1 MNRFMKY
8 AAAALAAATAVS
20 TLGGCEQLE
29 QKTPEDTVAVT
40 FGDTNI
46 MLDEVTYM
54 IRSMEYTYESY
65 FGSNICS
72 NDMGDGSGM
81 TVGDYIKQMSLS
93 QLRQTLVLNEYA
105 EQNGIE
111 LSDAQKAKVDD
122 AIEKLKEEG
131 EDYLN
136 AVGATDELIEKTY
149 TENAIANLVYMDLVA
164 DVDTT
169 VGDDEFLRKKIAYVK
184 LTPSELTETTAA
196 EEGTTV
202 TETESGSEEE
212 ASSEA
217 GSSEETSEAGS
228 EEASSENASDEA
240 ASSEVASDEADS
252 TEEASTEKET
262 ETSTEVATETETETE
277 SASDT
282 EVVTEVATEAESES
296 ESNTES
302 DTESD
307 TEVSNGSEES
317 TEAETLSEEEQERQ
331 DAMNDAA
338 DKILKEFEDGSDA
351 ADFISDYQNDSHFT
365 ATNSEISISEEGTAV
380 YNAAAWALST
390 DECTIYNSDD
400 GSIYIIRCLDD
411 NDEEARQSA
420 IDSEI
425 ESRKTALFEEKYS
438 EIQDASSK
446 FKVDQDVIDTIRFTT
461 PVYVAPTEEDT
472 TEETTENASEEASS
486 EDASSEEASSES
498 ESESSS
504 EEVTEESAEKNTE
517 SESESEKESTSEAE
531 TK

>member
-1 MNRFMKY
+1 MNRIMKY

-29 QKTPEDTVAVT
+29 KKAPEDTVAVS

-65 FGSNICS
+65 FGSNICG

-105 EQNGIE
+105 KKNGIE
-111 LSDAQKAKVDD
+111 LSDDQKAKVDE
-122 AIEKLKEEG
+122 AIEKLQTES
-131 EDYLN
+131 EDYLD

-196 EEGTTV
+196 DEATTEVSSDEDSREEASSIENTEVESESVSKDVTTS
-202 TETESGSEEE
+202 TEE
-212 ASSEA
+212 ASSEKA
-217 GSSEETSEAGS
+217 ST
-228 EEASSENASDEA
+228 EEASSENVSEL
-240 ASSEVASDEADS
+240 SS
-252 TEEASTEKET
+252 EASTE
-262 ETSTEVATETETETE
+262 
-277 SASDT
+277 D
-282 EVVTEVATEAESES
+282 
-296 ESNTES
+296 
-302 DTESD
+302 
-307 TEVSNGSEES
+307 S

-338 DKILKEFEDGSDA
+338 DKILKEFEEGNDA

-365 ATNSEISISEEGTAV
+365 ATNSEISISEDGTAV
-380 YNAAAWALST
+380 YNAAAWALAT
-390 DECTIYNSDD
+390 DECTVYRSDD

-425 ESRKTALFEEKYS
+425 ESRKTALFSEKYA
-438 EIQDASSK
+438 EIQDDSSK
-446 FKVDQDVIDTIRFTT
+446 FKVDEDVIDTIRFTT
-461 PVYVAPTEEDT
+461 PVYVAPSE
-472 TEETTENASEEASS
+472 EETSESETSGEETSEIETGEEESTKEEKSSESDESDEAVSEASS
-486 EDASSEEASSES
+486 E
-498 ESESSS
+498 
-504 EEVTEESAEKNTE
+504 EESK
-517 SESESEKESTSEAE
+517 
-531 TK
+531 

>member
-1 MNRFMKY
+1 MNRIMKY

-29 QKTPEDTVAVT
+29 KKAPEDTVAVS

-65 FGSNICS
+65 FGSNICG

-93 QLRQTLVLNEYA
+93 QLRQTLVFNEYA
-105 EQNGIE
+105 KKNGIE
-111 LSDAQKAKVDD
+111 LSDDQKAKLDE
-122 AIEKLKEEG
+122 AIEKLQTES
-131 EDYLN
+131 EDYLE

-196 EEGTTV
+196 DEATTEV
-202 TETESGSEEE
+202 
-212 ASSEA
+212 SSDED
-217 GSSEETSEAGS
+217 SS
-228 EEASSENASDEA
+228 EEASSIEN
-240 ASSEVASDEADS
+240 
-252 TEEASTEKET
+252 
-262 ETSTEVATETETETE
+262 
-277 SASDT
+277 
-282 EVVTEVATEAESES
+282 TEAESES
-296 ESNTES
+296 VSKDVTTSTEEAS
-302 DTESD
+302 
-307 TEVSNGSEES
+307 SEKAS
-317 TEAETLSEEEQERQ
+317 TEAVSTGEASSENVSKLSSEASTEDSTEVETLSEEEQERQ

-338 DKILKEFEDGSDA
+338 DKILKEFEEGNDA

-365 ATNSEISISEEGTAV
+365 ATNSEISISEDGTAV
-380 YNAAAWALST
+380 YNAAAWALAT
-390 DECTIYNSDD
+390 DECTVYRSDD

-425 ESRKTALFEEKYS
+425 ESRKTALFSEKYA
-438 EIQDASSK
+438 EIQDDSSK
-446 FKVDQDVIDTIRFTT
+446 FKVDEDVIDTIRFTT
-461 PVYVAPTEEDT
+461 PVYVAPSE
-472 TEETTENASEEASS
+472 EETSESETSGEETSESETGEKESTKEEKSSESDESEEAVSEASS
-486 EDASSEEASSES
+486 E
-498 ESESSS
+498 
-504 EEVTEESAEKNTE
+504 EESK
-517 SESESEKESTSEAE
+517 
-531 TK
+531 

>member
-1 MNRFMKY
+1 MNRIMKY

-29 QKTPEDTVAVT
+29 KKAPEDTVAVS

-65 FGSNICS
+65 FGSNICG

-105 EQNGIE
+105 KKNGIE
-111 LSDAQKAKVDD
+111 LSDDQKAKVDE
-122 AIEKLKEEG
+122 AIEKLQTES
-131 EDYLN
+131 EDYLD

-196 EEGTTV
+196 NEATTEVSSDEDSSEEASSIENTEAESESASKDVTTS
-202 TETESGSEEE
+202 TEE
-212 ASSEA
+212 ASSEKA
-217 GSSEETSEAGS
+217 STEAVS
-228 EEASSENASDEA
+228 TEEASSENVSEL
-240 ASSEVASDEADS
+240 SS
-252 TEEASTEKET
+252 EASTE
-262 ETSTEVATETETETE
+262 
-277 SASDT
+277 D
-282 EVVTEVATEAESES
+282 
-296 ESNTES
+296 
-302 DTESD
+302 
-307 TEVSNGSEES
+307 S

-331 DAMNDAA
+331 DAMNDVA
-338 DKILKEFEDGSDA
+338 DKILKEFEEGNDA

-365 ATNSEISISEEGTAV
+365 ATNSEISISEDGTAV
-380 YNAAAWALST
+380 YNAAAWALAT
-390 DECTIYNSDD
+390 DECTVYRSDD

-425 ESRKTALFEEKYS
+425 ESRKTALFSEKYA
-438 EIQDASSK
+438 EIQDDSSK
-446 FKVDQDVIDTIRFTT
+446 FKVDEDVIDTIRFTT
-461 PVYVAPTEEDT
+461 PVYVAPSE
-472 TEETTENASEEASS
+472 EETSESETNGEETSESETGEKESTKEEKSSESDESEEAVSEASS
-486 EDASSEEASSES
+486 E
-498 ESESSS
+498 
-504 EEVTEESAEKNTE
+504 EESK
-517 SESESEKESTSEAE
+517 
-531 TK
+531 

>member
-1 MNRFMKY
+1 MNRIMKY

-29 QKTPEDTVAVT
+29 KKAPEDTVAVS

-46 MLDEVTYM
+46 MLDEITYM

-65 FGSNICS
+65 FGSNICG

-105 EQNGIE
+105 KKNGIE
-111 LSDAQKAKVDD
+111 LSDDQKAKVDE
-122 AIEKLKEEG
+122 AIEKLQTES
-131 EDYLN
+131 EDYLE

-196 EEGTTV
+196 DEATTEVSSDEDSSEEASSIENTEAESESASKDVTTS
-202 TETESGSEEE
+202 TEE
-212 ASSEA
+212 ASSEKA
-217 GSSEETSEAGS
+217 ST
-228 EEASSENASDEA
+228 EEASSENVSKL
-240 ASSEVASDEADS
+240 SS
-252 TEEASTEKET
+252 EASTED
-262 ETSTEVATETETETE
+262 STEV
-277 SASDT
+277 
-282 EVVTEVATEAESES
+282 
-296 ESNTES
+296 
-302 DTESD
+302 
-307 TEVSNGSEES
+307 
-317 TEAETLSEEEQERQ
+317 ETLSEEEQERQ

-338 DKILKEFEDGSDA
+338 DKILKEFEEGNDA

-365 ATNSEISISEEGTAV
+365 ATNSEISISEDGTAV
-380 YNAAAWALST
+380 YNAAAWALAT
-390 DECTIYNSDD
+390 DECTVYRSDD

-425 ESRKTALFEEKYS
+425 ESRKTALFSEKYA
-438 EIQDASSK
+438 EIQDDSSK
-446 FKVDQDVIDTIRFTT
+446 FKVDEDVIDTIRFTT
-461 PVYVAPTEEDT
+461 PVYVAPSE
-472 TEETTENASEEASS
+472 EETSESETSGEETSESETGEEESTKEEKSSESDESEEAVSEASS
-486 EDASSEEASSES
+486 E
-498 ESESSS
+498 
-504 EEVTEESAEKNTE
+504 EESK
-517 SESESEKESTSEAE
+517 
-531 TK
+531 

>member
-1 MNRFMKY
+1 MNRIMKY

-29 QKTPEDTVAVT
+29 NKAPEDTVAVS

-105 EQNGIE
+105 KKNGIE
-111 LSDAQKAKVDD
+111 LSDDQKAKVDE
-122 AIEKLKEEG
+122 AIEKLQTEA
-131 EDYLN
+131 EDYLD

-196 EEGTTV
+196 AEATTEASSDEGSSEESSSV
-202 TETESGSEEE
+202 ENTETESISKDDETSTEE
-212 ASSEA
+212 ASSEKA
-217 GSSEETSEAGS
+217 ST
-228 EEASSENASDEA
+228 EEASSEKTSEL
-240 ASSEVASDEADS
+240 SS
-252 TEEASTEKET
+252 
-262 ETSTEVATETETETE
+262 
-277 SASDT
+277 
-282 EVVTEVATEAESES
+282 
-296 ESNTES
+296 ES
-302 DTESD
+302 DTEA
-307 TEVSNGSEES
+307 SNES
-317 TEAETLSEEEQERQ
+317 ETLSEEEQERQ

-338 DKILKEFEDGSDA
+338 DKILKEFEEGNDA

-365 ATNSEISISEEGTAV
+365 ATNSEISISEDGTAV
-380 YNAAAWALST
+380 YNAAAWALAT
-390 DECTIYNSDD
+390 DECTVYKSDD
-400 GSIYIIRCLDD
+400 GSIYIIRCIDD

-425 ESRKTALFEEKYS
+425 ESRKTALFSEKYA
-438 EIQDASSK
+438 EIQDESSK
-446 FKVDQDVIDTIRFTT
+446 FKVDEDVIDTIRFTT
-461 PVYVAPTEEDT
+461 PVYVAPSEEETSEGETNGEETSESETGGEKTSENETSEEESVKAEKSSESDETEE
-472 TEETTENASEEASS
+472 AVSEASS
-486 EDASSEEASSES
+486 E
-498 ESESSS
+498 
-504 EEVTEESAEKNTE
+504 EESK
-517 SESESEKESTSEAE
+517 
-531 TK
+531 

>member
-1 MNRFMKY
+1 MNRIMKY

-29 QKTPEDTVAVT
+29 KKAPEDTVAVS

-46 MLDEVTYM
+46 MLDEITYM

-65 FGSNICS
+65 FGSNICG

-105 EQNGIE
+105 KKNGIE
-111 LSDAQKAKVDD
+111 LSDDQKAKVDE
-122 AIEKLKEEG
+122 AIEKLQTES
-131 EDYLN
+131 EDYLD

-196 EEGTTV
+196 DEATTEVSSDEDSSEEASSIENTEAESESASKDVTTS
-202 TETESGSEEE
+202 TEE
-212 ASSEA
+212 ASSEKA
-217 GSSEETSEAGS
+217 STEAVS
-228 EEASSENASDEA
+228 TEEASSENVSEL
-240 ASSEVASDEADS
+240 SS
-252 TEEASTEKET
+252 EASTE
-262 ETSTEVATETETETE
+262 
-277 SASDT
+277 D
-282 EVVTEVATEAESES
+282 
-296 ESNTES
+296 
-302 DTESD
+302 
-307 TEVSNGSEES
+307 S

-338 DKILKEFEDGSDA
+338 DKILKEFEEGNDA

-365 ATNSEISISEEGTAV
+365 ATNSEISISEDGTAV
-380 YNAAAWALST
+380 YNAAAWALAT
-390 DECTIYNSDD
+390 DECTVYRSDD

-425 ESRKTALFEEKYS
+425 ESRKTALFSEKYA
-438 EIQDASSK
+438 EIQDDSSK
-446 FKVDQDVIDTIRFTT
+446 FKVDEDVIDTIRFTT
-461 PVYVAPTEEDT
+461 PVYVAPSE
-472 TEETTENASEEASS
+472 EETSESETSGEETSESETGEKESTKEEKSSESDESEEAVSEASS
-486 EDASSEEASSES
+486 E
-498 ESESSS
+498 
-504 EEVTEESAEKNTE
+504 EESK
-517 SESESEKESTSEAE
+517 
-531 TK
+531 

>member
-1 MNRFMKY
+1 MNRIMKY

-29 QKTPEDTVAVT
+29 NKAPEDTVAVS

-105 EQNGIE
+105 KKNGIE
-111 LSDAQKAKVDD
+111 LSDDQKAKVDE
-122 AIEKLKEEG
+122 AIEKLQTEA
-131 EDYLN
+131 EDYLD

-196 EEGTTV
+196 AEATTEV
-202 TETESGSEEE
+202 SSDEDSSEE
-212 ASSEA
+212 ASSIENTEA
-217 GSSEETSEAGS
+217 ESESASKDVTTST
-228 EEASSENASDEA
+228 EEASSENASTDA
-240 ASSEVASDEADS
+240 AS
-252 TEEASTEKET
+252 TEEASSENVSELSSEASTED
-262 ETSTEVATETETETE
+262 STEV
-277 SASDT
+277 
-282 EVVTEVATEAESES
+282 
-296 ESNTES
+296 
-302 DTESD
+302 
-307 TEVSNGSEES
+307 
-317 TEAETLSEEEQERQ
+317 ETLSEEEQERQ

-338 DKILKEFEDGSDA
+338 DKILKEFEEGNDA

-365 ATNSEISISEEGTAV
+365 ATNSEISISEDGTAV
-380 YNAAAWALST
+380 YNAAAWALAT
-390 DECTIYNSDD
+390 DECTVYRSDD

-425 ESRKTALFEEKYS
+425 ESRKTALFSEKYA
-438 EIQDASSK
+438 EIQDDSSK
-446 FKVDQDVIDTIRFTT
+446 FKVDEDVIDTIRFTT
-461 PVYVAPTEEDT
+461 PVYVAPSE
-472 TEETTENASEEASS
+472 EETSESETSGEETSESETGEEESTKEEKSSESDESEEAVSEASS
-486 EDASSEEASSES
+486 E
-498 ESESSS
+498 
-504 EEVTEESAEKNTE
+504 EESK
-517 SESESEKESTSEAE
+517 
-531 TK
+531 

>member
-1 MNRFMKY
+1 MNRIMKY

-29 QKTPEDTVAVT
+29 KKAPEDTVAVS

-65 FGSNICS
+65 FGSNICG

-105 EQNGIE
+105 KKNGIE
-111 LSDAQKAKVDD
+111 LSDDQKAKVDE
-122 AIEKLKEEG
+122 AIEKLQTES
-131 EDYLN
+131 EDYLD

-196 EEGTTV
+196 NEATTEVSSDEDSSEEASSIENTEVESESVSKDVTTS
-202 TETESGSEEE
+202 TEE
-212 ASSEA
+212 ASSEKA
-217 GSSEETSEAGS
+217 ST
-228 EEASSENASDEA
+228 EEASSENVSEL
-240 ASSEVASDEADS
+240 SSEASIED
-252 TEEASTEKET
+252 
-262 ETSTEVATETETETE
+262 
-277 SASDT
+277 
-282 EVVTEVATEAESES
+282 
-296 ESNTES
+296 
-302 DTESD
+302 
-307 TEVSNGSEES
+307 S

-338 DKILKEFEDGSDA
+338 DKILKEFEEGNDA

-365 ATNSEISISEEGTAV
+365 ATNSEISISEDGTAV
-380 YNAAAWALST
+380 YNAAAWALAT
-390 DECTIYNSDD
+390 DECTVYRSDD

-425 ESRKTALFEEKYS
+425 ESRKTALFSEKYA
-438 EIQDASSK
+438 EIQDDSSK
-446 FKVDQDVIDTIRFTT
+446 FKVDEDVIDTIRFTT
-461 PVYVAPTEEDT
+461 PVYVAPSE
-472 TEETTENASEEASS
+472 EETSGSETSGEETSESETGEEESTKEGKSSEFDESEEAVSEASS
-486 EDASSEEASSES
+486 E
-498 ESESSS
+498 
-504 EEVTEESAEKNTE
+504 EESK
-517 SESESEKESTSEAE
+517 
-531 TK
+531 

>member
-1 MNRFMKY
+1 MNRIMKY

-29 QKTPEDTVAVT
+29 KKAPEDTVAVS

-65 FGSNICS
+65 FGSNICG

-105 EQNGIE
+105 KKNGIE
-111 LSDAQKAKVDD
+111 LSDDQKAKVDE
-122 AIEKLKEEG
+122 AIEKLQTES
-131 EDYLN
+131 EDYLE

-196 EEGTTV
+196 DEATTEV
-202 TETESGSEEE
+202 SSDEDSSEE
-212 ASSEA
+212 ASSIENTEA
-217 GSSEETSEAGS
+217 ESESASKDVTTST
-228 EEASSENASDEA
+228 EEASSENASTDA
-240 ASSEVASDEADS
+240 AS
-252 TEEASTEKET
+252 TEEASSENVSELSSEASTED
-262 ETSTEVATETETETE
+262 STEV
-277 SASDT
+277 
-282 EVVTEVATEAESES
+282 
-296 ESNTES
+296 
-302 DTESD
+302 
-307 TEVSNGSEES
+307 
-317 TEAETLSEEEQERQ
+317 ETLSEEEQERQ

-338 DKILKEFEDGSDA
+338 DKILKEFEEGNDA

-365 ATNSEISISEEGTAV
+365 ATNSEISISEDGTAV
-380 YNAAAWALST
+380 YNAAAWALAT
-390 DECTIYNSDD
+390 DECTVYRSDD

-425 ESRKTALFEEKYS
+425 ESRKTALFSEKYA
-438 EIQDASSK
+438 EIQDDSSK
-446 FKVDQDVIDTIRFTT
+446 FKVDEDVIDTIRFTT
-461 PVYVAPTEEDT
+461 PVYVAPSE
-472 TEETTENASEEASS
+472 EETSESETSGEETSESETGEEESTKEEKSSESDESEEAVSEASS
-486 EDASSEEASSES
+486 EES
-498 ESESSS
+498 GK
-504 EEVTEESAEKNTE
+504 AQ
-517 SESESEKESTSEAE
+517 
-531 TK
+531 

>member
-1 MNRFMKY
+1 MNRIMKY
-8 AAAALAAATAVS
+8 AAAALVAATAVS

-29 QKTPEDTVAVT
+29 KKAPEDTVAVS

-65 FGSNICS
+65 FGSNICG

-105 EQNGIE
+105 KKNGIE
-111 LSDAQKAKVDD
+111 LSDDQKAKLDE
-122 AIEKLKEEG
+122 AIEKLQTES
-131 EDYLN
+131 EDYLE

-196 EEGTTV
+196 DEATTEVSSDEDSSEEASSIENTEAESESASKDVTTS
-202 TETESGSEEE
+202 TEE
-212 ASSEA
+212 ASSEKA
-217 GSSEETSEAGS
+217 STEAVS
-228 EEASSENASDEA
+228 TEEASSENVSEL
-240 ASSEVASDEADS
+240 SS
-252 TEEASTEKET
+252 EASTED
-262 ETSTEVATETETETE
+262 STEV
-277 SASDT
+277 
-282 EVVTEVATEAESES
+282 
-296 ESNTES
+296 
-302 DTESD
+302 
-307 TEVSNGSEES
+307 
-317 TEAETLSEEEQERQ
+317 ETLSEEEQERQ

-338 DKILKEFEDGSDA
+338 DKILKEFEEGNDA

-365 ATNSEISISEEGTAV
+365 ATNSEISISEDGTAV

-390 DECTIYNSDD
+390 DECTVYKSDD

-425 ESRKTALFEEKYS
+425 ESRKTALFSEKYA
-438 EIQDASSK
+438 EIQEESSK
-446 FKVDQDVIDTIRFTT
+446 FKVDEDVIDTIRFTT
-461 PVYVAPTEEDT
+461 PVYVAPSE
-472 TEETTENASEEASS
+472 EETSESETNGEETSESETGGEKTSENETSEEESVKAENSSESDESEEAVSEASS
-486 EDASSEEASSES
+486 E
-498 ESESSS
+498 
-504 EEVTEESAEKNTE
+504 EESK
-517 SESESEKESTSEAE
+517 
-531 TK
+531 

>member
-1 MNRFMKY
+1 MNRIMKY
-8 AAAALAAATAVS
+8 AAAALVAATAVS

-29 QKTPEDTVAVT
+29 KKAPEDTVAVS

-65 FGSNICS
+65 FGSNICG

-105 EQNGIE
+105 KKNGIE
-111 LSDAQKAKVDD
+111 LSDDQKAKVDE
-122 AIEKLKEEG
+122 AIEKLQTES
-131 EDYLN
+131 EDYLD

-196 EEGTTV
+196 EEATTEVSSDEDSSEEASSIENTEAESESASKDV
-202 TETESGSEEE
+202 TTSTEE
-212 ASSEA
+212 ASSEKA
-217 GSSEETSEAGS
+217 STEAVS
-228 EEASSENASDEA
+228 TEEASSENVSEL
-240 ASSEVASDEADS
+240 SS
-252 TEEASTEKET
+252 EASTE
-262 ETSTEVATETETETE
+262 
-277 SASDT
+277 D
-282 EVVTEVATEAESES
+282 
-296 ESNTES
+296 
-302 DTESD
+302 
-307 TEVSNGSEES
+307 S

-338 DKILKEFEDGSDA
+338 DKILKEFEEGNDA

-365 ATNSEISISEEGTAV
+365 ATNSEISISEDGTAV
-380 YNAAAWALST
+380 YNAAAWALAT
-390 DECTIYNSDD
+390 DECTVYRSDD

-425 ESRKTALFEEKYS
+425 ESRKTALFSEKYA
-438 EIQDASSK
+438 EIQDDSSK
-446 FKVDQDVIDTIRFTT
+446 FKVDEDVIDTIRFTT
-461 PVYVAPTEEDT
+461 PVYVAPSE
-472 TEETTENASEEASS
+472 EETSESETSGEETSESETGEKESTKEEKSSESDESEEAVSEASS
-486 EDASSEEASSES
+486 E
-498 ESESSS
+498 
-504 EEVTEESAEKNTE
+504 EESK
-517 SESESEKESTSEAE
+517 
-531 TK
+531 

>member
-1 MNRFMKY
+1 MNRIMKY

-29 QKTPEDTVAVT
+29 KKAPEDTVAVS

-65 FGSNICS
+65 FGSNICG

-105 EQNGIE
+105 KKNGIE
-111 LSDAQKAKVDD
+111 LSDDQKAKVDE
-122 AIEKLKEEG
+122 AIEKLQTES
-131 EDYLN
+131 EDYLE

-196 EEGTTV
+196 DEATTEVSSDEDSSEEASSIENTEAESESASKDVTTS
-202 TETESGSEEE
+202 TEE
-212 ASSEA
+212 ASSEKA
-217 GSSEETSEAGS
+217 ST
-228 EEASSENASDEA
+228 EEASSENVSEL
-240 ASSEVASDEADS
+240 SS
-252 TEEASTEKET
+252 EASTED
-262 ETSTEVATETETETE
+262 STEV
-277 SASDT
+277 
-282 EVVTEVATEAESES
+282 
-296 ESNTES
+296 
-302 DTESD
+302 
-307 TEVSNGSEES
+307 
-317 TEAETLSEEEQERQ
+317 ETLSEEEQERQ
-331 DAMNDAA
+331 DAMNDAV
-338 DKILKEFEDGSDA
+338 DKILKEFEEGNDA

-365 ATNSEISISEEGTAV
+365 ATNSEISISEDGTAV
-380 YNAAAWALST
+380 YNAAAWALAT
-390 DECTIYNSDD
+390 DECTVYRSDD

-425 ESRKTALFEEKYS
+425 ESRKTALFSEKYA
-438 EIQDASSK
+438 EIQDDSSK
-446 FKVDQDVIDTIRFTT
+446 FKVDEDVIDTIRFTT
-461 PVYVAPTEEDT
+461 PVYVAPSE
-472 TEETTENASEEASS
+472 EETSESETSGEETSESETGEEESTKEEKSSESDESEEAVSEASS
-486 EDASSEEASSES
+486 E
-498 ESESSS
+498 
-504 EEVTEESAEKNTE
+504 EESK
-517 SESESEKESTSEAE
+517 
-531 TK
+531 

>member
-1 MNRFMKY
+1 MNRIMKY
-8 AAAALAAATAVS
+8 AAAALVAATAVS

-29 QKTPEDTVAVT
+29 KKAPEDTVAVS

-65 FGSNICS
+65 FGSNICG

-105 EQNGIE
+105 KKNGIE
-111 LSDAQKAKVDD
+111 LSDDQKAKVDE
-122 AIEKLKEEG
+122 AIEKLQTES
-131 EDYLN
+131 EDYLD

-196 EEGTTV
+196 DEATTEVSSDEDSSEEASSIENTEAESESASKDVTTS
-202 TETESGSEEE
+202 TEE
-212 ASSEA
+212 ASSEKA
-217 GSSEETSEAGS
+217 STEAVS
-228 EEASSENASDEA
+228 TEEASSENVSEL
-240 ASSEVASDEADS
+240 SS
-252 TEEASTEKET
+252 EASTED
-262 ETSTEVATETETETE
+262 STEV
-277 SASDT
+277 
-282 EVVTEVATEAESES
+282 
-296 ESNTES
+296 
-302 DTESD
+302 
-307 TEVSNGSEES
+307 
-317 TEAETLSEEEQERQ
+317 ETLSEEEQERQ

-338 DKILKEFEDGSDA
+338 DKILKEFEEGNDA

-365 ATNSEISISEEGTAV
+365 ATNSEISISEDGTAV

-390 DECTIYNSDD
+390 DECTVYKSDD

-420 IDSEI
+420 IDSVI
-425 ESRKTALFEEKYS
+425 ESRKTALFSEKYA
-438 EIQDASSK
+438 EIQEESSK
-446 FKVDQDVIDTIRFTT
+446 FKVDEDVIDTIRFTT
-461 PVYVAPTEEDT
+461 PVYVAPSE
-472 TEETTENASEEASS
+472 EETSESETNGEETSESETNGEETSESETGGEKTSENETSEEESVKAENSSESDESEEAVSEASS
-486 EDASSEEASSES
+486 E
-498 ESESSS
+498 
-504 EEVTEESAEKNTE
+504 EESK
-517 SESESEKESTSEAE
+517 
-531 TK
+531 

>member
-1 MNRFMKY
+1 MNRIMKY

-29 QKTPEDTVAVT
+29 KKAPEDTVAVS

-65 FGSNICS
+65 FGSNICG

-105 EQNGIE
+105 KKNGIE
-111 LSDAQKAKVDD
+111 LSDDQKAKLDE
-122 AIEKLKEEG
+122 AIEKLQTES
-131 EDYLN
+131 EDYLE

-196 EEGTTV
+196 DEATTEV
-202 TETESGSEEE
+202 
-212 ASSEA
+212 SSDED
-217 GSSEETSEAGS
+217 SS
-228 EEASSENASDEA
+228 EEASSIEN
-240 ASSEVASDEADS
+240 
-252 TEEASTEKET
+252 
-262 ETSTEVATETETETE
+262 
-277 SASDT
+277 
-282 EVVTEVATEAESES
+282 TEAESES
-296 ESNTES
+296 VSKDVTTSTEEAS
-302 DTESD
+302 
-307 TEVSNGSEES
+307 SEKAS
-317 TEAETLSEEEQERQ
+317 TEAVSTGEASSENVSKLSSEASTEDSTEVETLSEEEQERQ

-338 DKILKEFEDGSDA
+338 DKILKEFEEGNDA

-365 ATNSEISISEEGTAV
+365 ATNSEISISEDGTAV
-380 YNAAAWALST
+380 YNAAAWALAT
-390 DECTIYNSDD
+390 DECTVYRSDD
-400 GSIYIIRCLDD
+400 GSIYIICCLDD

-425 ESRKTALFEEKYS
+425 ESRKTALFSEKYA
-438 EIQDASSK
+438 EIQDDSSK
-446 FKVDQDVIDTIRFTT
+446 FKVDEDVIDTIRFTT
-461 PVYVAPTEEDT
+461 PVYVAPSE
-472 TEETTENASEEASS
+472 EETSESETSGEETSESETGEKESTKEEKSSESDESEEAVSEASS
-486 EDASSEEASSES
+486 E
-498 ESESSS
+498 
-504 EEVTEESAEKNTE
+504 EESK
-517 SESESEKESTSEAE
+517 
-531 TK
+531 

>member
-1 MNRFMKY
+1 MNRIMKY

-29 QKTPEDTVAVT
+29 KKAPEDTVAVS

-65 FGSNICS
+65 FGSNICG

-105 EQNGIE
+105 KKNGIE
-111 LSDAQKAKVDD
+111 LSDDQKAKLDE
-122 AIEKLKEEG
+122 AIEKLQTES
-131 EDYLN
+131 EDYLET
-136 AVGATDELIEKTY
+136 VGATDELIEKTY

-196 EEGTTV
+196 DEATTEVSSDEDSSEEASSIENTEAESESVSKDVTTS
-202 TETESGSEEE
+202 TEE
-212 ASSEA
+212 ASSEKA
-217 GSSEETSEAGS
+217 STEAVS
-228 EEASSENASDEA
+228 TEEASSENVSEL
-240 ASSEVASDEADS
+240 SS
-252 TEEASTEKET
+252 EASTED
-262 ETSTEVATETETETE
+262 STEV
-277 SASDT
+277 
-282 EVVTEVATEAESES
+282 
-296 ESNTES
+296 
-302 DTESD
+302 
-307 TEVSNGSEES
+307 
-317 TEAETLSEEEQERQ
+317 ETLSEEEQERQ

-338 DKILKEFEDGSDA
+338 DKILKEFEEGNDA

-365 ATNSEISISEEGTAV
+365 ATNSEISISEDGTAV
-380 YNAAAWALST
+380 YNAAAWALAT
-390 DECTIYNSDD
+390 DECTVYRSDD

-425 ESRKTALFEEKYS
+425 ESRKTALFSEKYA
-438 EIQDASSK
+438 EIQDDSSK
-446 FKVDQDVIDTIRFTT
+446 FKVDEDVIDTIRFTT
-461 PVYVAPTEEDT
+461 PVYVAPSE
-472 TEETTENASEEASS
+472 EETSESETSGEETSESETGEKESTKEEKSSESDESEEAVSEASS
-486 EDASSEEASSES
+486 E
-498 ESESSS
+498 
-504 EEVTEESAEKNTE
+504 EESK
-517 SESESEKESTSEAE
+517 
-531 TK
+531 

>member
-1 MNRFMKY
+1 MNRIMKY

-29 QKTPEDTVAVT
+29 KKAPEDTVAVS

-65 FGSNICS
+65 FGSNICG

-105 EQNGIE
+105 KKNGIE
-111 LSDAQKAKVDD
+111 LSDDQKAKVDE
-122 AIEKLKEEG
+122 AIEKLQTES
-131 EDYLN
+131 EDYLD

-149 TENAIANLVYMDLVA
+149 TENAIANLVYMDLVV

-196 EEGTTV
+196 NEATTEVSSDEDSSEEASSIENTEVESESVSKDVTTS
-202 TETESGSEEE
+202 TEE
-212 ASSEA
+212 ASSEKA
-217 GSSEETSEAGS
+217 ST
-228 EEASSENASDEA
+228 EEASSENVSEL
-240 ASSEVASDEADS
+240 SS
-252 TEEASTEKET
+252 EASTE
-262 ETSTEVATETETETE
+262 
-277 SASDT
+277 D
-282 EVVTEVATEAESES
+282 
-296 ESNTES
+296 
-302 DTESD
+302 
-307 TEVSNGSEES
+307 S

-338 DKILKEFEDGSDA
+338 DKILKEFEEGNDA

-365 ATNSEISISEEGTAV
+365 ATNSEISISEDGTAV
-380 YNAAAWALST
+380 YNAAAWALAT
-390 DECTIYNSDD
+390 DECTVYKSDD

-425 ESRKTALFEEKYS
+425 ESRKTALFSEKYA
-438 EIQDASSK
+438 EIQDDSSK
-446 FKVDQDVIDTIRFTT
+446 FKVDEDVIDTIRFTT
-461 PVYVAPTEEDT
+461 PVYVAPSE
-472 TEETTENASEEASS
+472 EETSESETSGEETSESETGEEESTKEEKSSESGESEEALSEASS
-486 EDASSEEASSES
+486 E
-498 ESESSS
+498 
-504 EEVTEESAEKNTE
+504 EESK
-517 SESESEKESTSEAE
+517 
-531 TK
+531 

>member
-1 MNRFMKY
+1 MNRIMKY

-29 QKTPEDTVAVT
+29 KKAPEDTVAVS

-65 FGSNICS
+65 FGSNICG

-105 EQNGIE
+105 KKNGIE
-111 LSDAQKAKVDD
+111 LSDDQKAKVDE
-122 AIEKLKEEG
+122 AIEKLQTES
-131 EDYLN
+131 EDYLD

-196 EEGTTV
+196 DGATTEVSSDEDSSEEASSIENTEAESESASKDVTTS
-202 TETESGSEEE
+202 TEE
-212 ASSEA
+212 ASSEKA
-217 GSSEETSEAGS
+217 ST
-228 EEASSENASDEA
+228 EEASSENVSEF
-240 ASSEVASDEADS
+240 SS
-252 TEEASTEKET
+252 EASTE
-262 ETSTEVATETETETE
+262 
-277 SASDT
+277 D
-282 EVVTEVATEAESES
+282 
-296 ESNTES
+296 
-302 DTESD
+302 
-307 TEVSNGSEES
+307 S

-338 DKILKEFEDGSDA
+338 DKILKEFEEGNDA

-365 ATNSEISISEEGTAV
+365 ATNSEISISEDGTAV
-380 YNAAAWALST
+380 YNAAAWALAT
-390 DECTIYNSDD
+390 DECTVYRSDD

-425 ESRKTALFEEKYS
+425 ESRKTALFSEKYA
-438 EIQDASSK
+438 EIQDDSSK
-446 FKVDQDVIDTIRFTT
+446 FKVDEDVIDTIRFTT
-461 PVYVAPTEEDT
+461 PVYVAPSE
-472 TEETTENASEEASS
+472 EETSESETGEKESTKEEKSSESDESEEAVSEASS
-486 EDASSEEASSES
+486 E
-498 ESESSS
+498 
-504 EEVTEESAEKNTE
+504 EESK
-517 SESESEKESTSEAE
+517 
-531 TK
+531 

>member
-1 MNRFMKY
+1 MNRIMKY

-29 QKTPEDTVAVT
+29 KKAPEDTVAVS

-65 FGSNICS
+65 FGSNICG

-105 EQNGIE
+105 KKNGIE
-111 LSDAQKAKVDD
+111 LSDDQKAKLDE
-122 AIEKLKEEG
+122 AIEKLQTES
-131 EDYLN
+131 EDYLE

-196 EEGTTV
+196 DEATTEV
-202 TETESGSEEE
+202 
-212 ASSEA
+212 SSDED
-217 GSSEETSEAGS
+217 SS
-228 EEASSENASDEA
+228 EEASSIEN
-240 ASSEVASDEADS
+240 
-252 TEEASTEKET
+252 
-262 ETSTEVATETETETE
+262 
-277 SASDT
+277 
-282 EVVTEVATEAESES
+282 TEAESES
-296 ESNTES
+296 VSKDVTTSTEEAS
-302 DTESD
+302 
-307 TEVSNGSEES
+307 SEKAS
-317 TEAETLSEEEQERQ
+317 TEAVSTGEASSENVSKLSSEASTEDSTEVETLSEEEQERQ

-338 DKILKEFEDGSDA
+338 DKILKEFEEGNDA

-365 ATNSEISISEEGTAV
+365 ATNSEISISEDGTAV
-380 YNAAAWALST
+380 YNAAAWALAT
-390 DECTIYNSDD
+390 DECTVYRSDD

-425 ESRKTALFEEKYS
+425 ESRKTALFSEKYA
-438 EIQDASSK
+438 EIQEESSK
-446 FKVDQDVIDTIRFTT
+446 FKVDEDVIDTIRFTT
-461 PVYVAPTEEDT
+461 PVYVAPSE
-472 TEETTENASEEASS
+472 EETSESETNGEETSESETGGEKTSENETSEEESVKAENSSESDESEEAVSEASS
-486 EDASSEEASSES
+486 E
-498 ESESSS
+498 
-504 EEVTEESAEKNTE
+504 EESK
-517 SESESEKESTSEAE
+517 
-531 TK
+531 

>member
-1 MNRFMKY
+1 MNRIMKY

-29 QKTPEDTVAVT
+29 NKAPEDTVAVS

-65 FGSNICS
+65 FGSNICG

-105 EQNGIE
+105 KKNGIE
-111 LSDAQKAKVDD
+111 LSDDQKAKVDE
-122 AIEKLKEEG
+122 AIEKLQTEA
-131 EDYLN
+131 EDYLD

-196 EEGTTV
+196 AEATTEASSDEGSSEESSSV
-202 TETESGSEEE
+202 ENTETESISKDDETSTEE
-212 ASSEA
+212 ASSEKA
-217 GSSEETSEAGS
+217 ST
-228 EEASSENASDEA
+228 EEASSEKTSEL
-240 ASSEVASDEADS
+240 SS
-252 TEEASTEKET
+252 
-262 ETSTEVATETETETE
+262 
-277 SASDT
+277 
-282 EVVTEVATEAESES
+282 
-296 ESNTES
+296 ES
-302 DTESD
+302 DTEA
-307 TEVSNGSEES
+307 SNES
-317 TEAETLSEEEQERQ
+317 ETLSEEEQERQ

-338 DKILKEFEDGSDA
+338 DKILKEFEEGNDA

-365 ATNSEISISEEGTAV
+365 ATNSEISISEDGTAV
-380 YNAAAWALST
+380 YNAAAWALAT
-390 DECTIYNSDD
+390 DECTVYKSDD
-400 GSIYIIRCLDD
+400 GSIYIIRCIDD

-425 ESRKTALFEEKYS
+425 ESRKTALFSEKYA
-438 EIQDASSK
+438 EIQDESSK
-446 FKVDQDVIDTIRFTT
+446 FKVDEDVIDTIRFTT
-461 PVYVAPTEEDT
+461 PVYVAPSEEETSEGETGKEETSENETSEEESSKAEKSSESDETEE
-472 TEETTENASEEASS
+472 AVSEASS
-486 EDASSEEASSES
+486 E
-498 ESESSS
+498 
-504 EEVTEESAEKNTE
+504 EESK
-517 SESESEKESTSEAE
+517 
-531 TK
+531 

>member
-1 MNRFMKY
+1 MNRIMKY

-29 QKTPEDTVAVT
+29 KKAPENTVAVS

-46 MLDEVTYM
+46 MLDEITYM

-65 FGSNICS
+65 FGSNICG

-105 EQNGIE
+105 KKNGIE
-111 LSDAQKAKVDD
+111 LSDDQKAKVDE
-122 AIEKLKEEG
+122 AIEKLQTES
-131 EDYLN
+131 EDYLE

-196 EEGTTV
+196 DEATTEV
-202 TETESGSEEE
+202 
-212 ASSEA
+212 SSDED
-217 GSSEETSEAGS
+217 SS
-228 EEASSENASDEA
+228 EEASSIEN
-240 ASSEVASDEADS
+240 
-252 TEEASTEKET
+252 
-262 ETSTEVATETETETE
+262 
-277 SASDT
+277 
-282 EVVTEVATEAESES
+282 TEAESES
-296 ESNTES
+296 VSKDVTTSTEEAS
-302 DTESD
+302 
-307 TEVSNGSEES
+307 SEKAS
-317 TEAETLSEEEQERQ
+317 TEAVSTGEASSENVSKLSSEASTEDSTEVETLSEEEQERQ

-338 DKILKEFEDGSDA
+338 DKILKEFEEGNDA

-365 ATNSEISISEEGTAV
+365 ATNSEISISEDGTAV
-380 YNAAAWALST
+380 YNAAALALAT
-390 DECTIYNSDD
+390 DECTVYRSDD

-425 ESRKTALFEEKYS
+425 ESRKTALFSEKYA
-438 EIQDASSK
+438 EIQDDSSK
-446 FKVDQDVIDTIRFTT
+446 FKVDEDVIDTIRFTT
-461 PVYVAPTEEDT
+461 PVYVAPSE
-472 TEETTENASEEASS
+472 EETSESETSGEETSESETGEKESTKEEKSSESDESEEAVSEASS
-486 EDASSEEASSES
+486 E
-498 ESESSS
+498 
-504 EEVTEESAEKNTE
+504 EESK
-517 SESESEKESTSEAE
+517 
-531 TK
+531 

>member
-1 MNRFMKY
+1 MNRIMKY

-29 QKTPEDTVAVT
+29 KKAPEDTVAVS

-65 FGSNICS
+65 FGSNICG

-105 EQNGIE
+105 KKNGIE
-111 LSDAQKAKVDD
+111 LSDDQKAKVDE
-122 AIEKLKEEG
+122 AIEKLQTES
-131 EDYLN
+131 EDYLE

-196 EEGTTV
+196 DEATTEVSSDEDSSEEASSIEN
-202 TETESGSEEE
+202 TETESESVSKDVTTSTEE
-212 ASSEA
+212 ASSEKA
-217 GSSEETSEAGS
+217 STEAVS
-228 EEASSENASDEA
+228 TEEASSENVSEL
-240 ASSEVASDEADS
+240 SS
-252 TEEASTEKET
+252 EASTED
-262 ETSTEVATETETETE
+262 STEV
-277 SASDT
+277 
-282 EVVTEVATEAESES
+282 
-296 ESNTES
+296 
-302 DTESD
+302 
-307 TEVSNGSEES
+307 
-317 TEAETLSEEEQERQ
+317 ETLSEEEQERQ

-338 DKILKEFEDGSDA
+338 DKILKEFEEGNDA

-365 ATNSEISISEEGTAV
+365 ATNSEISISEDGTAV
-380 YNAAAWALST
+380 YNAAAWALAT
-390 DECTIYNSDD
+390 DECTVYRSDD

-425 ESRKTALFEEKYS
+425 ESRKTALFSEKYA
-438 EIQDASSK
+438 EIQDDSSK
-446 FKVDQDVIDTIRFTT
+446 FKVDEDVIDTIRFTT
-461 PVYVAPTEEDT
+461 PVYVAPSE
-472 TEETTENASEEASS
+472 EETSESETSGEETSESETGEEESTKEEKSSESDESEEAVS
-486 EDASSEEASSES
+486 EASSEEAS
-498 ESESSS
+498 
-504 EEVTEESAEKNTE
+504 K
-517 SESESEKESTSEAE
+517 
-531 TK
+531 

>member
-1 MNRFMKY
+1 MNRIMKY

-29 QKTPEDTVAVT
+29 KKAPEDTVAVS

-46 MLDEVTYM
+46 MLDEITYM

-65 FGSNICS
+65 FGSNICG

-105 EQNGIE
+105 KKNGIE
-111 LSDAQKAKVDD
+111 LSDDQKAKVDE
-122 AIEKLKEEG
+122 AIEKLQTES
-131 EDYLN
+131 EDYLE

-196 EEGTTV
+196 DEATTEV
-202 TETESGSEEE
+202 
-212 ASSEA
+212 SSDED
-217 GSSEETSEAGS
+217 SS
-228 EEASSENASDEA
+228 EEASSIEN
-240 ASSEVASDEADS
+240 
-252 TEEASTEKET
+252 
-262 ETSTEVATETETETE
+262 
-277 SASDT
+277 
-282 EVVTEVATEAESES
+282 TEAESES
-296 ESNTES
+296 VSKDVTTSTEEAS
-302 DTESD
+302 
-307 TEVSNGSEES
+307 SEKAS
-317 TEAETLSEEEQERQ
+317 TEAVSTGEASSENVSKLSSEASTEDSTEVETLSEEEQERQ

-338 DKILKEFEDGSDA
+338 DKILKEFEEGNDA

-365 ATNSEISISEEGTAV
+365 ATNSEISISEDGTAV
-380 YNAAAWALST
+380 YNAAAWALAT
-390 DECTIYNSDD
+390 DECTVYRSDD

-425 ESRKTALFEEKYS
+425 ESRKTALFSEKYA
-438 EIQDASSK
+438 EIQDDSSK
-446 FKVDQDVIDTIRFTT
+446 FKVDEDVIDTIRFTT
-461 PVYVAPTEEDT
+461 PVYVAPSE
-472 TEETTENASEEASS
+472 EETSESETSGEETSESETGEKESTKEEKSSESDESKEVVSEASS
-486 EDASSEEASSES
+486 E
-498 ESESSS
+498 
-504 EEVTEESAEKNTE
+504 EESK
-517 SESESEKESTSEAE
+517 
-531 TK
+531 

>member
-1 MNRFMKY
+1 MNRIMKY

-29 QKTPEDTVAVT
+29 KKAPEDTVAVS

-46 MLDEVTYM
+46 MLDEITYM

-65 FGSNICS
+65 FGSNICG

-105 EQNGIE
+105 KKNGIE
-111 LSDAQKAKVDD
+111 LSDDQKAKVDE
-122 AIEKLKEEG
+122 AIEKLQTES
-131 EDYLN
+131 EDYLD

-196 EEGTTV
+196 DEAITEVSSDEDSSEEASSIEN
-202 TETESGSEEE
+202 TETESESASKDVTTSTEE
-212 ASSEA
+212 ASSEKA
-217 GSSEETSEAGS
+217 STEAVS
-228 EEASSENASDEA
+228 TEEASSENVSKL
-240 ASSEVASDEADS
+240 SS
-252 TEEASTEKET
+252 EASTEDST
-262 ETSTEVATETETETE
+262 ET
-277 SASDT
+277 
-282 EVVTEVATEAESES
+282 
-296 ESNTES
+296 
-302 DTESD
+302 
-307 TEVSNGSEES
+307 
-317 TEAETLSEEEQERQ
+317 ETLSEEEQERQ

-338 DKILKEFEDGSDA
+338 DKILKEFEEGNDA

-365 ATNSEISISEEGTAV
+365 ATNSEISISEDGTAV
-380 YNAAAWALST
+380 YNAAAWALAT
-390 DECTIYNSDD
+390 DECTVYRSDD

-425 ESRKTALFEEKYS
+425 ESRKTALFSEKYA
-438 EIQDASSK
+438 EIQDDSSK
-446 FKVDQDVIDTIRFTT
+446 FNVDEDVIDTIRFTT
-461 PVYVAPTEEDT
+461 PVYVAPSE
-472 TEETTENASEEASS
+472 EETSESETSGEETSESETGEEESTKEEKSSESDESEEAVS
-486 EDASSEEASSES
+486 EASLE
-498 ESESSS
+498 
-504 EEVTEESAEKNTE
+504 EESK
-517 SESESEKESTSEAE
+517 
-531 TK
+531 

>member
-1 MNRFMKY
+1 MNRIMKY
-8 AAAALAAATAVS
+8 AAAALVAATAVS

-29 QKTPEDTVAVT
+29 KKAPEDTVAVS

-46 MLDEVTYM
+46 MLDEITYM

-65 FGSNICS
+65 FGSNICG

-105 EQNGIE
+105 KKNGIE
-111 LSDAQKAKVDD
+111 LSDDQKAKVDE
-122 AIEKLKEEG
+122 AIEKLQTES
-131 EDYLN
+131 EDYLE

-196 EEGTTV
+196 DGTTTEVSSDEDSSEEASSIENTEAESESASKDV
-202 TETESGSEEE
+202 TTSTEE
-212 ASSEA
+212 ASSEKA
-217 GSSEETSEAGS
+217 STEAVS
-228 EEASSENASDEA
+228 TEEASSENVSKL
-240 ASSEVASDEADS
+240 SS
-252 TEEASTEKET
+252 EASTED
-262 ETSTEVATETETETE
+262 STEV
-277 SASDT
+277 
-282 EVVTEVATEAESES
+282 
-296 ESNTES
+296 
-302 DTESD
+302 
-307 TEVSNGSEES
+307 
-317 TEAETLSEEEQERQ
+317 ETLSEEEQERQ

-338 DKILKEFEDGSDA
+338 DKILKEFEEGNDA

-365 ATNSEISISEEGTAV
+365 ATNSEISISEDGTAV
-380 YNAAAWALST
+380 YNAAAWALAT
-390 DECTIYNSDD
+390 DECTVYRSDD

-425 ESRKTALFEEKYS
+425 ESRKTALFSEKYA
-438 EIQDASSK
+438 EIQDDSSK
-446 FKVDQDVIDTIRFTT
+446 FKVDEDVIDTIRFTT
-461 PVYVAPTEEDT
+461 PVYVAPSE
-472 TEETTENASEEASS
+472 EETSESETGEEESTKEEKSSESDESEEAVS
-486 EDASSEEASSES
+486 EASSEEAS
-498 ESESSS
+498 
-504 EEVTEESAEKNTE
+504 K
-517 SESESEKESTSEAE
+517 
-531 TK
+531 

>member
-1 MNRFMKY
+1 MNRIMKY
-8 AAAALAAATAVS
+8 AAAALVAATAVS

-29 QKTPEDTVAVT
+29 KKAPEDTVAVS

-46 MLDEVTYM
+46 MLDEITYM

-65 FGSNICS
+65 FGSNICG

-105 EQNGIE
+105 KKNGIE
-111 LSDAQKAKVDD
+111 LSDDQKAKVDE
-122 AIEKLKEEG
+122 AIEKLQTES
-131 EDYLN
+131 EDYLE

-196 EEGTTV
+196 DGATTEVSSDEDSSEEASSIENTEAESESASKDVTTS
-202 TETESGSEEE
+202 TEE
-212 ASSEA
+212 ASSEKA
-217 GSSEETSEAGS
+217 ST
-228 EEASSENASDEA
+228 EEASSENVSEL
-240 ASSEVASDEADS
+240 SS
-252 TEEASTEKET
+252 EASTE
-262 ETSTEVATETETETE
+262 
-277 SASDT
+277 D
-282 EVVTEVATEAESES
+282 
-296 ESNTES
+296 
-302 DTESD
+302 
-307 TEVSNGSEES
+307 S

-338 DKILKEFEDGSDA
+338 DKILKEFEEGNDA

-365 ATNSEISISEEGTAV
+365 ATNSEISISEDGTAV
-380 YNAAAWALST
+380 YNASAWALAT
-390 DECTIYNSDD
+390 DECTVYRSDD

-425 ESRKTALFEEKYS
+425 ESRKTALFSEKYA
-438 EIQDASSK
+438 EIQDDSSK
-446 FKVDQDVIDTIRFTT
+446 FKVDEDVIDTIRFTT
-461 PVYVAPTEEDT
+461 PVYVAPSE
-472 TEETTENASEEASS
+472 EETSESETGEKESTKEEKSSESDESEEAVSEASS
-486 EDASSEEASSES
+486 E
-498 ESESSS
+498 
-504 EEVTEESAEKNTE
+504 EESK
-517 SESESEKESTSEAE
+517 
-531 TK
+531 

>member
-1 MNRFMKY
+1 MNRIMKY

-29 QKTPEDTVAVT
+29 KKAPEDTVAVS

-65 FGSNICS
+65 FGSNICG

-105 EQNGIE
+105 KKNGIE
-111 LSDAQKAKVDD
+111 LSDDQKAKVDE
-122 AIEKLKEEG
+122 AIEKLQTES
-131 EDYLN
+131 EDYLE

-196 EEGTTV
+196 DEATTEV
-202 TETESGSEEE
+202 SSDEDSSEE
-212 ASSEA
+212 ASSIENTEA
-217 GSSEETSEAGS
+217 ESESASKDVTTST
-228 EEASSENASDEA
+228 EEASSENASTDA
-240 ASSEVASDEADS
+240 ASTEAVS
-252 TEEASTEKET
+252 TEEASSENVSELSSEASTED
-262 ETSTEVATETETETE
+262 STEV
-277 SASDT
+277 
-282 EVVTEVATEAESES
+282 
-296 ESNTES
+296 
-302 DTESD
+302 
-307 TEVSNGSEES
+307 
-317 TEAETLSEEEQERQ
+317 ETLSEEEQERQ

-338 DKILKEFEDGSDA
+338 D
-351 ADFISDYQNDSHFT
+351 FISDYQNDILFT
-365 ATNSEISISEEGTAV
+365 ATNSEISISEDGTAV
-380 YNAAAWALST
+380 YNAAAWALAT
-390 DECTIYNSDD
+390 DECTVYRSDD

-425 ESRKTALFEEKYS
+425 ESRKTALFSEKYA
-438 EIQDASSK
+438 EIQDDSSK
-446 FKVDQDVIDTIRFTT
+446 FKVDEDVIDTIRFTT
-461 PVYVAPTEEDT
+461 PVYVAPSE
-472 TEETTENASEEASS
+472 EETSESETSGEETSESETGEEESTKEEKSSESDESEEAVSEASS
-486 EDASSEEASSES
+486 E
-498 ESESSS
+498 
-504 EEVTEESAEKNTE
+504 EESK
-517 SESESEKESTSEAE
+517 
-531 TK
+531 

>member
-1 MNRFMKY
+1 MNRIMKY

-29 QKTPEDTVAVT
+29 KKAPEDTVAVS

-65 FGSNICS
+65 FGSNICG

-105 EQNGIE
+105 KKNGIE
-111 LSDAQKAKVDD
+111 LSDDQKAKVDE
-122 AIEKLKEEG
+122 AIEKLQTES
-131 EDYLN
+131 EDYLE

-196 EEGTTV
+196 DEATTEVSSDEDSSEEASSIENTEAESESASKDVTTS
-202 TETESGSEEE
+202 TEE
-212 ASSEA
+212 ASSEKA
-217 GSSEETSEAGS
+217 STEAVS
-228 EEASSENASDEA
+228 TEEASSENVSEL
-240 ASSEVASDEADS
+240 SS
-252 TEEASTEKET
+252 EASTED
-262 ETSTEVATETETETE
+262 STEV
-277 SASDT
+277 
-282 EVVTEVATEAESES
+282 
-296 ESNTES
+296 
-302 DTESD
+302 
-307 TEVSNGSEES
+307 
-317 TEAETLSEEEQERQ
+317 ETLSEEEQERQ

-338 DKILKEFEDGSDA
+338 DKILKEFEEGNDA

-365 ATNSEISISEEGTAV
+365 ATNSEISISEDGTAV
-380 YNAAAWALST
+380 YNAAAWALAT
-390 DECTIYNSDD
+390 DECTVYRSDD

-425 ESRKTALFEEKYS
+425 ESRKTALFSEKYA
-438 EIQDASSK
+438 EIQEESSK
-446 FKVDQDVIDTIRFTT
+446 FKVDEDVIDTIRFTT
-461 PVYVAPTEEDT
+461 PVYVAPSE
-472 TEETTENASEEASS
+472 EETSESETNGEETSESETGGEKTSENETSEEESVKAENSSESDESEEAVSEASS
-486 EDASSEEASSES
+486 E
-498 ESESSS
+498 
-504 EEVTEESAEKNTE
+504 EESK
-517 SESESEKESTSEAE
+517 
-531 TK
+531 

>member
-1 MNRFMKY
+1 MNRIMKY

-29 QKTPEDTVAVT
+29 KKAPEDTVAVS

-46 MLDEVTYM
+46 MLDEITYM

-65 FGSNICS
+65 FGSNICG

-105 EQNGIE
+105 KKNGIE
-111 LSDAQKAKVDD
+111 LSDDQKAKVDE
-122 AIEKLKEEG
+122 AIEKLQTES
-131 EDYLN
+131 EDYLE

-196 EEGTTV
+196 NEATTEVSSDEDSSEEASSIENTEAESESASKDVTTS
-202 TETESGSEEE
+202 TEE
-212 ASSEA
+212 ASSEKA
-217 GSSEETSEAGS
+217 STEAVS
-228 EEASSENASDEA
+228 TEEASSENVSEL
-240 ASSEVASDEADS
+240 SS
-252 TEEASTEKET
+252 EASTE
-262 ETSTEVATETETETE
+262 
-277 SASDT
+277 D
-282 EVVTEVATEAESES
+282 
-296 ESNTES
+296 
-302 DTESD
+302 
-307 TEVSNGSEES
+307 S

-338 DKILKEFEDGSDA
+338 DKILKEFEEGNDA

-365 ATNSEISISEEGTAV
+365 ATNSEISISEDGTAV
-380 YNAAAWALST
+380 YNAAAWALAT
-390 DECTIYNSDD
+390 DECTVYRSDD

-425 ESRKTALFEEKYS
+425 ESRKTALFSEKYA
-438 EIQDASSK
+438 EIQDDSSK
-446 FKVDQDVIDTIRFTT
+446 FKVDEDVIDTIRFTT
-461 PVYVAPTEEDT
+461 PVYVAPSE
-472 TEETTENASEEASS
+472 EETSESETSGEETSESETGEKESTKEEKSSESDESEEAVSEASS
-486 EDASSEEASSES
+486 E
-498 ESESSS
+498 
-504 EEVTEESAEKNTE
+504 EESK
-517 SESESEKESTSEAE
+517 
-531 TK
+531 

>member
-1 MNRFMKY
+1 MNRIMKY

-29 QKTPEDTVAVT
+29 KKAPEDTVAVS

-65 FGSNICS
+65 FGSNICG

-105 EQNGIE
+105 KKNGIE
-111 LSDAQKAKVDD
+111 LSDDQKAKVDE
-122 AIEKLKEEG
+122 AIEKLQTES
-131 EDYLN
+131 EDYLE

-196 EEGTTV
+196 DEATTEV
-202 TETESGSEEE
+202 SSDEDSSEE
-212 ASSEA
+212 ASSIENTEA
-217 GSSEETSEAGS
+217 ESESASKDVTTSK
-228 EEASSENASDEA
+228 EEASSENASTDA
-240 ASSEVASDEADS
+240 ASTEAVS
-252 TEEASTEKET
+252 TEEASSENVSELSSEASTED
-262 ETSTEVATETETETE
+262 STEV
-277 SASDT
+277 
-282 EVVTEVATEAESES
+282 
-296 ESNTES
+296 
-302 DTESD
+302 
-307 TEVSNGSEES
+307 
-317 TEAETLSEEEQERQ
+317 ETLSEEEQERQ

-338 DKILKEFEDGSDA
+338 DKILKEFEEGNDA

-365 ATNSEISISEEGTAV
+365 ATNSEISISEDGTAV
-380 YNAAAWALST
+380 YNAAAWALAT
-390 DECTIYNSDD
+390 DECTVYRSDD

-425 ESRKTALFEEKYS
+425 ESRKTALFSEKYA
-438 EIQDASSK
+438 EIQDDSSK
-446 FKVDQDVIDTIRFTT
+446 FKVDEDVIDTIRFTT
-461 PVYVAPTEEDT
+461 PVYVAPSE
-472 TEETTENASEEASS
+472 EETSESETSGEETSESETGEEESTKEEKSSESDESEEAVSEASS
-486 EDASSEEASSES
+486 E
-498 ESESSS
+498 
-504 EEVTEESAEKNTE
+504 EESK
-517 SESESEKESTSEAE
+517 
-531 TK
+531 

>member
-1 MNRFMKY
+1 MNRIMKY

-29 QKTPEDTVAVT
+29 KKAPEDTVAVS

-65 FGSNICS
+65 FGSNICG

-105 EQNGIE
+105 KKNGIE
-111 LSDAQKAKVDD
+111 LSDDQKAKVDE
-122 AIEKLKEEG
+122 AIEKLQTEA
-131 EDYLN
+131 EDYLD

-196 EEGTTV
+196 DEATTEVSSDEDSSEEASSIENTEAESESASKDVTTS
-202 TETESGSEEE
+202 TEE
-212 ASSEA
+212 ASSEKA
-217 GSSEETSEAGS
+217 STEAVS
-228 EEASSENASDEA
+228 TEEASSENVSEL
-240 ASSEVASDEADS
+240 SS
-252 TEEASTEKET
+252 EASTED
-262 ETSTEVATETETETE
+262 STEV
-277 SASDT
+277 
-282 EVVTEVATEAESES
+282 
-296 ESNTES
+296 
-302 DTESD
+302 
-307 TEVSNGSEES
+307 
-317 TEAETLSEEEQERQ
+317 ETLSEEEQERQ

-338 DKILKEFEDGSDA
+338 DKILKEFEEGNDA

-365 ATNSEISISEEGTAV
+365 ATNSEISISEDGTAV
-380 YNAAAWALST
+380 YNAAAWALAT
-390 DECTIYNSDD
+390 DECTVYRSDD

-425 ESRKTALFEEKYS
+425 ESRKTALFSEKYA
-438 EIQDASSK
+438 EIQDDSSK
-446 FKVDQDVIDTIRFTT
+446 FKVDEDVIDTIRFTT
-461 PVYVAPTEEDT
+461 PVYVAPSE
-472 TEETTENASEEASS
+472 EETSESETSGEETSESETGEKESTKEEKSSESDESEEAVS
-486 EDASSEEASSES
+486 EASSEEAS
-498 ESESSS
+498 
-504 EEVTEESAEKNTE
+504 K
-517 SESESEKESTSEAE
+517 
-531 TK
+531 

>member
-1 MNRFMKY
+1 MNRIMKY

-29 QKTPEDTVAVT
+29 KKAPEDTVAVS

-46 MLDEVTYM
+46 MLDEITYM

-65 FGSNICS
+65 FGSNICG

-105 EQNGIE
+105 KKNGIE
-111 LSDAQKAKVDD
+111 LSDDQKAKVDE
-122 AIEKLKEEG
+122 AIEKLQTES
-131 EDYLN
+131 EDYLD

-196 EEGTTV
+196 DEATTEVSSDEDSSEEASSIENTEAESESASKDVTTS
-202 TETESGSEEE
+202 TEE
-212 ASSEA
+212 ASSEKA
-217 GSSEETSEAGS
+217 STEAVS
-228 EEASSENASDEA
+228 TEEASSENVSEL
-240 ASSEVASDEADS
+240 SS
-252 TEEASTEKET
+252 EASTED
-262 ETSTEVATETETETE
+262 STEV
-277 SASDT
+277 
-282 EVVTEVATEAESES
+282 
-296 ESNTES
+296 
-302 DTESD
+302 
-307 TEVSNGSEES
+307 
-317 TEAETLSEEEQERQ
+317 ETLSEEEQERQ

-338 DKILKEFEDGSDA
+338 DKILKEFEEGNDA

-365 ATNSEISISEEGTAV
+365 ATNSEISISEDGTAV
-380 YNAAAWALST
+380 YNAAAWALAT
-390 DECTIYNSDD
+390 DECTVYRSDD

-425 ESRKTALFEEKYS
+425 ESRKTALFSEKYA
-438 EIQDASSK
+438 EIQDDSSK
-446 FKVDQDVIDTIRFTT
+446 FKVDEDVIDTIRFTT
-461 PVYVAPTEEDT
+461 PVYVAPSE
-472 TEETTENASEEASS
+472 EETSESETSGEETSESETGEEESTKEEKSSESDESEEAVS
-486 EDASSEEASSES
+486 EASSEEAS
-498 ESESSS
+498 
-504 EEVTEESAEKNTE
+504 K
-517 SESESEKESTSEAE
+517 
-531 TK
+531 

>member
-1 MNRFMKY
+1 MNRIMKY

-29 QKTPEDTVAVT
+29 KKAPEDTVAVS

-65 FGSNICS
+65 FGSNICG

-105 EQNGIE
+105 KKNGIE
-111 LSDAQKAKVDD
+111 LSDDQKAKVDE
-122 AIEKLKEEG
+122 AIEKLQTES
-131 EDYLN
+131 EDYLD

-149 TENAIANLVYMDLVA
+149 TENAIANLVYMDLVV

-196 EEGTTV
+196 NEATTEVSSDEDSSEEASSIENTEVESESVSKDVTTS
-202 TETESGSEEE
+202 TEE
-212 ASSEA
+212 ASSEKA
-217 GSSEETSEAGS
+217 ST
-228 EEASSENASDEA
+228 EEASSENVSEL
-240 ASSEVASDEADS
+240 SS
-252 TEEASTEKET
+252 EASTE
-262 ETSTEVATETETETE
+262 
-277 SASDT
+277 D
-282 EVVTEVATEAESES
+282 
-296 ESNTES
+296 
-302 DTESD
+302 
-307 TEVSNGSEES
+307 S

-331 DAMNDAA
+331 DAMNDAV
-338 DKILKEFEDGSDA
+338 DKVLKEFEEGNDA

-365 ATNSEISISEEGTAV
+365 ATNSEISISEDGTAV
-380 YNAAAWALST
+380 YNAAAWALAT
-390 DECTIYNSDD
+390 DECTVYRSDD

-425 ESRKTALFEEKYS
+425 ESRKTALFSEKYA
-438 EIQDASSK
+438 EIQDDSSK
-446 FKVDQDVIDTIRFTT
+446 FKVDEDVIDTIRFTT
-461 PVYVAPTEEDT
+461 PVYVAPSE
-472 TEETTENASEEASS
+472 EETSESETSGEETSEIETGEEESTKEEKSSESGESEEALSEASS
-486 EDASSEEASSES
+486 E
-498 ESESSS
+498 
-504 EEVTEESAEKNTE
+504 EESK
-517 SESESEKESTSEAE
+517 
-531 TK
+531 

>member
-1 MNRFMKY
+1 MNRIMKY

-29 QKTPEDTVAVT
+29 KKAPEDTVAVS

-46 MLDEVTYM
+46 MLDEITYM

-65 FGSNICS
+65 FGSNICG

-105 EQNGIE
+105 KKKGIE
-111 LSDAQKAKVDD
+111 LSDDQKAKVDE
-122 AIEKLKEEG
+122 AIEKLQTES
-131 EDYLN
+131 EDYLE

-196 EEGTTV
+196 DEATTEVSSDEDSSEEASSIENTEAESESVSKDVTTS
-202 TETESGSEEE
+202 TEE
-212 ASSEA
+212 ASSEKA
-217 GSSEETSEAGS
+217 ST
-228 EEASSENASDEA
+228 EEASSENVSEL
-240 ASSEVASDEADS
+240 SS
-252 TEEASTEKET
+252 EASTED
-262 ETSTEVATETETETE
+262 STEV
-277 SASDT
+277 
-282 EVVTEVATEAESES
+282 
-296 ESNTES
+296 
-302 DTESD
+302 
-307 TEVSNGSEES
+307 
-317 TEAETLSEEEQERQ
+317 ETLSEEEQERQ

-338 DKILKEFEDGSDA
+338 DKILKEFEEGNDA

-365 ATNSEISISEEGTAV
+365 ATNSEISISEDGTAV
-380 YNAAAWALST
+380 YNAAAWALAT
-390 DECTIYNSDD
+390 DECTVYRSDD

-425 ESRKTALFEEKYS
+425 ESRKTALFSEKYA
-438 EIQDASSK
+438 EIQDDSSK
-446 FKVDQDVIDTIRFTT
+446 FKVDEDVIDTIRFTT
-461 PVYVAPTEEDT
+461 PVYVAPSE
-472 TEETTENASEEASS
+472 EETSESETSGEETSESETGEKESTKEEKSSESDESEEAVSEASS
-486 EDASSEEASSES
+486 E
-498 ESESSS
+498 
-504 EEVTEESAEKNTE
+504 EESK
-517 SESESEKESTSEAE
+517 
-531 TK
+531 

>member
-1 MNRFMKY
+1 MNRIMKY
-8 AAAALAAATAVS
+8 AAAALVAATAVS

-29 QKTPEDTVAVT
+29 KKAPEDTVAVS

-65 FGSNICS
+65 FGSNICG

-105 EQNGIE
+105 KKNGIE
-111 LSDAQKAKVDD
+111 LSDDQKAKVDE
-122 AIEKLKEEG
+122 AIEKLQTES
-131 EDYLN
+131 EDYLE

-149 TENAIANLVYMDLVA
+149 KENAIANLVYMDLVA

-196 EEGTTV
+196 DEATTEVSSDEDSSEEASSIENTEAESESASKDVTTS
-202 TETESGSEEE
+202 TEE
-212 ASSEA
+212 ASSEKA
-217 GSSEETSEAGS
+217 STEAVS
-228 EEASSENASDEA
+228 TEEASSENVSEL
-240 ASSEVASDEADS
+240 SS
-252 TEEASTEKET
+252 EASTED
-262 ETSTEVATETETETE
+262 STEV
-277 SASDT
+277 
-282 EVVTEVATEAESES
+282 
-296 ESNTES
+296 
-302 DTESD
+302 
-307 TEVSNGSEES
+307 
-317 TEAETLSEEEQERQ
+317 ETLSEEEQERQ

-338 DKILKEFEDGSDA
+338 DKILKEFEEGNDA

-365 ATNSEISISEEGTAV
+365 ATNSEISISEDGTAV

-390 DECTIYNSDD
+390 DECTVYKSDD

-425 ESRKTALFEEKYS
+425 ESRKTALFSEKYA
-438 EIQDASSK
+438 EIQEESSK
-446 FKVDQDVIDTIRFTT
+446 FKVDEDVIDTIRFTT
-461 PVYVAPTEEDT
+461 PVYVAPSE
-472 TEETTENASEEASS
+472 EETSESETNGEETSESETGGEKTSENETSEEESVKAENSSESDESEEAVSEASS
-486 EDASSEEASSES
+486 E
-498 ESESSS
+498 
-504 EEVTEESAEKNTE
+504 EESK
-517 SESESEKESTSEAE
+517 
-531 TK
+531 

>member
-1 MNRFMKY
+1 MNRIMKY

-29 QKTPEDTVAVT
+29 KKAPEDTVAVS

-65 FGSNICS
+65 FGSNICG

-105 EQNGIE
+105 KKNGIE
-111 LSDAQKAKVDD
+111 LSDDQKAKVDE
-122 AIEKLKEEG
+122 AIEKLQTES
-131 EDYLN
+131 EDYLE

-196 EEGTTV
+196 DEATTEV
-202 TETESGSEEE
+202 
-212 ASSEA
+212 SSDED
-217 GSSEETSEAGS
+217 SS
-228 EEASSENASDEA
+228 EEASSIEN
-240 ASSEVASDEADS
+240 
-252 TEEASTEKET
+252 
-262 ETSTEVATETETETE
+262 
-277 SASDT
+277 
-282 EVVTEVATEAESES
+282 TEAESES
-296 ESNTES
+296 VSKDVTTSTEEAS
-302 DTESD
+302 
-307 TEVSNGSEES
+307 SEKAS
-317 TEAETLSEEEQERQ
+317 TEAVSTGEASSENVSKLSSEASTEDSTEVETLSEEEQERQ

-338 DKILKEFEDGSDA
+338 DKILKEFEEGNDA

-365 ATNSEISISEEGTAV
+365 ATNSEISISEDGTAV
-380 YNAAAWALST
+380 YNAAAWALAT
-390 DECTIYNSDD
+390 DECTVYKSDD

-425 ESRKTALFEEKYS
+425 ESRKTALFSEKYA
-438 EIQDASSK
+438 EIQDESSK
-446 FKVDQDVIDTIRFTT
+446 FKVDEDVIDTIRFTT
-461 PVYVAPTEEDT
+461 PVYVAPSEEETSEGETGKEETSENETSEEESSKAEKSSESDETEE
-472 TEETTENASEEASS
+472 AVSEASS
-486 EDASSEEASSES
+486 E
-498 ESESSS
+498 
-504 EEVTEESAEKNTE
+504 EESK
-517 SESESEKESTSEAE
+517 
-531 TK
+531 

>member
-1 MNRFMKY
+1 MNRIMKY

-29 QKTPEDTVAVT
+29 KKAPEDTVAVS

-65 FGSNICS
+65 FGSNICG

-105 EQNGIE
+105 KKNGIE
-111 LSDAQKAKVDD
+111 LSDDQKAKVDE
-122 AIEKLKEEG
+122 AIEKLQTES
-131 EDYLN
+131 EDYLE

-196 EEGTTV
+196 NEATTEVSSDEDSSEEASSIENTEAESESASKDVTTS
-202 TETESGSEEE
+202 TEE
-212 ASSEA
+212 ASSEKA
-217 GSSEETSEAGS
+217 STEAVS
-228 EEASSENASDEA
+228 TEEASSENVSKL
-240 ASSEVASDEADS
+240 SS
-252 TEEASTEKET
+252 EASTED
-262 ETSTEVATETETETE
+262 STEV
-277 SASDT
+277 
-282 EVVTEVATEAESES
+282 
-296 ESNTES
+296 
-302 DTESD
+302 
-307 TEVSNGSEES
+307 
-317 TEAETLSEEEQERQ
+317 ETLSEEEQERQ

-338 DKILKEFEDGSDA
+338 DKILKEFEEGNDA

-365 ATNSEISISEEGTAV
+365 ATNSEISISEDGTAV
-380 YNAAAWALST
+380 YNAAAWALAT
-390 DECTIYNSDD
+390 DECTVYRSDD

-425 ESRKTALFEEKYS
+425 ESRKTALFSEKYA
-438 EIQDASSK
+438 EIQDDSSK
-446 FKVDQDVIDTIRFTT
+446 FKVDEDVIDTIRFTT
-461 PVYVAPTEEDT
+461 PVYVAPSE
-472 TEETTENASEEASS
+472 EETSESETSGEETSESETGEEESTKEEKSSESDESEEAVSEASS
-486 EDASSEEASSES
+486 E
-498 ESESSS
+498 
-504 EEVTEESAEKNTE
+504 EESK
-517 SESESEKESTSEAE
+517 
-531 TK
+531 

>member
-1 MNRFMKY
+1 MNRIMKY

-29 QKTPEDTVAVT
+29 KKAPEDTVAVS

-105 EQNGIE
+105 KKNGIE
-111 LSDAQKAKVDD
+111 LSDDQKAKVDE
-122 AIEKLKEEG
+122 AIEKLQTEA
-131 EDYLN
+131 EDYLD

-196 EEGTTV
+196 AEATTEASSDEGSSEEASSV
-202 TETESGSEEE
+202 ENTETESISKDDETSTEE
-212 ASSEA
+212 ASSEKA
-217 GSSEETSEAGS
+217 ST
-228 EEASSENASDEA
+228 EEASSEKTSEL
-240 ASSEVASDEADS
+240 SSESD
-252 TEEASTEKET
+252 TEASTE
-262 ETSTEVATETETETE
+262 S
-277 SASDT
+277 
-282 EVVTEVATEAESES
+282 
-296 ESNTES
+296 
-302 DTESD
+302 
-307 TEVSNGSEES
+307 
-317 TEAETLSEEEQERQ
+317 ETLSEEEQERQ
-331 DAMNDAA
+331 DAMNDVA
-338 DKILKEFEDGSDA
+338 DKILKEFEEGNDA

-365 ATNSEISISEEGTAV
+365 ATNSEISISEDGTAV
-380 YNAAAWALST
+380 YNAAAWALAT
-390 DECTIYNSDD
+390 DECTVYRSDD

-425 ESRKTALFEEKYS
+425 ESRKTALFSEKYA
-438 EIQDASSK
+438 EIQDDSSK
-446 FKVDQDVIDTIRFTT
+446 FKVDEDVIDTIRFTT
-461 PVYVAPTEEDT
+461 PVYVAPSE
-472 TEETTENASEEASS
+472 EETSESETSGEETSESETGEKESTKEEKSSESDESKEVVSEASS
-486 EDASSEEASSES
+486 E
-498 ESESSS
+498 
-504 EEVTEESAEKNTE
+504 EESK
-517 SESESEKESTSEAE
+517 
-531 TK
+531 

>member
-1 MNRFMKY
+1 MNRIMKY
-8 AAAALAAATAVS
+8 AAAALVAATAVS

-29 QKTPEDTVAVT
+29 KKAPEDTVAVS

-65 FGSNICS
+65 FGSNICG

-105 EQNGIE
+105 KKNGIE
-111 LSDAQKAKVDD
+111 LSDDQKAKVDE
-122 AIEKLKEEG
+122 AIEKLQTES
-131 EDYLN
+131 EDYLE

-196 EEGTTV
+196 DEATTEVSSDEDSSEEASSIENTEAESESASKDVTTS
-202 TETESGSEEE
+202 TEE
-212 ASSEA
+212 ASSEKA
-217 GSSEETSEAGS
+217 STEAVS
-228 EEASSENASDEA
+228 TEEASSENVSEL
-240 ASSEVASDEADS
+240 SS
-252 TEEASTEKET
+252 EASTED
-262 ETSTEVATETETETE
+262 STEV
-277 SASDT
+277 
-282 EVVTEVATEAESES
+282 
-296 ESNTES
+296 
-302 DTESD
+302 
-307 TEVSNGSEES
+307 
-317 TEAETLSEEEQERQ
+317 ETLSEEEQERQ

-338 DKILKEFEDGSDA
+338 DKILKEFEEGNDA

-365 ATNSEISISEEGTAV
+365 ATNSEISISEDGTAV
-380 YNAAAWALST
+380 YNAAAWALAT
-390 DECTIYNSDD
+390 DECTVYRSDD

-425 ESRKTALFEEKYS
+425 ESRKTALFSEKYA
-438 EIQDASSK
+438 EIQDDSSK
-446 FKVDQDVIDTIRFTT
+446 FKVDEDVIDTIRFTT
-461 PVYVAPTEEDT
+461 PVYVAPSE
-472 TEETTENASEEASS
+472 EETSESETSGEETSESETGEEESTKEEKSSESDESEEVVSEASS
-486 EDASSEEASSES
+486 E
-498 ESESSS
+498 
-504 EEVTEESAEKNTE
+504 EESK
-517 SESESEKESTSEAE
+517 
-531 TK
+531 